1 LIRGKNYVHNQKKT
15 LGHFALAQ
23 ERRKPMTQL
32 IHVSE
37 IGLPFT
43 HFAFIVIGIVALT
56 CFVSFVRAE
65 PIQKLWQIGAPIV
78 TYWAGPP
85 MTDAVA
91 KQMADGNWNL
101 VWCRESELDTAH
113 KYGLRALLHDPLL
126 NSANLDQ
133 PDEKAKLD
141 ALIQRVRNHPAL
153 YSYYIIDEP
162 SASTFSELGRLTAYL
177 RECDPLHNSY
187 INLFPIYAN
196 NQQLGTTGEPI
207 PAYEEHLRQFVEII
221 KPNLISYD
229 HYHFAVNGDG
239 SQYFLNLAMIRQT
252 ALDARVPFLN
262 IVQACSWD
270 PSMRIPTGDEL
281 RWLVYTSLAYGAQGI
296 SYYVYCHPNHEG
308 AMATADGI
316 PTPLYYVA
324 KDLNHEFALIASQ
337 LQPLQ
342 SLGVYHVGMLPPG
355 TLPLPNK
362 ALFTLDPPLPV
373 MDYNPSQPVE
383 GLLLGYFGEVGSPSH
398 VLVVNLDYKQ
408 NATRTI
414 VGPGQLEIFDTTT
427 GKWLVIG
434 NNRVELSIQPGGGTL
449 VRVAR

>member
-1 LIRGKNYVHNQKKT
+1 
-15 LGHFALAQ
+15 
-23 ERRKPMTQL
+23 MTQL

-37 IGLPFT
+37 IGLPIT
-43 HFAFIVIGIVALT
+43 HFIFIVIAIAILT
-56 CFVSFVRAE
+56 CFVSSVKAVSV
-65 PIQKLWQIGAPIV
+65 QKLWQIDEPIV

-126 NSANLDQ
+126 SPANLDQ
-133 PDEKAKLD
+133 PNEKAKLD

-162 SASTFSELGRLTAYL
+162 SASAFSELSRLTAYL
-177 RECDPLHNSY
+177 SELDPSHNSY

-196 NQQLGTTGEPI
+196 NQQLGTAGEPI
-207 PAYEEHLRQFVEII
+207 PAYQEHLRQFVETL

-229 HYHFAVNGDG
+229 HYHFTANGDG

-262 IVQACSWD
+262 IVQACSWT
-270 PSMRIPTGDEL
+270 PSMRIPIGDEL

-296 SYYVYCHPNHEG
+296 SYYVYSHPNHNG
-308 AMATADGI
+308 AMATADGV

-324 KDLNHEFALIASQ
+324 KDLNHEFAVIAKQ

-342 SLGVYHVGMLPPG
+342 SLGVYHLGMLPPG
-355 TLPLPNK
+355 TLPLPDK
-362 ALFTLDPPLPV
+362 AAFTLDPALPV
-373 MDYNPSQPVE
+373 MDDAPPQPVK
-383 GLLLGYFGEVGSPSH
+383 GMLLGYFGKVDSPSH

-408 NATRTI
+408 NVTRTL
-414 VGPGQLEIFDTTT
+414 VGPGRLEIFDTATL
-427 GKWLVIG
+427 KWSVVG
-434 NNRVELSIQPGGGTL
+434 TNRAELHIQPGGGVL
-449 VRVAR
+449 VRVASQ

>member
-1 LIRGKNYVHNQKKT
+1 
-15 LGHFALAQ
+15 
-23 ERRKPMTQL
+23 MTQL
-32 IHVSE
+32 IHVNE

-43 HFAFIVIGIVALT
+43 LFVFIAISILT
-56 CFVSFVRAE
+56 CFVSSVKAVS
-65 PIQKLWQIGAPIV
+65 IQKLWQIDDPIV

-126 NSANLDQ
+126 SPTNLDQ
-133 PDEKAKLD
+133 PNEKAKLD

-162 SASTFSELGRLTAYL
+162 GASAFPELSRLTAYL
-177 RECDPLHNSY
+177 SKLDPSHNSY

-196 NQQLGTTGEPI
+196 NQQLGTAGEPI
-207 PAYEEHLRQFVEII
+207 PAYQDHLRQFVETL

-229 HYHFAVNGDG
+229 HYHFTANGDG

-252 ALDARVPFLN
+252 ALDAKVPFLN
-262 IVQACSWD
+262 IVQACSWT
-270 PSMRIPTGDEL
+270 PSMRIPIGDEL

-296 SYYVYCHPNHEG
+296 SYYVYSHPNHDG

-324 KDLNHEFALIASQ
+324 KDLNHEFAVIANQ

-342 SLGVYHVGMLPPG
+342 SLGAYHLGMLPPG
-355 TLPLPNK
+355 TLPLPYR
-362 ALFTLDPPLPV
+362 AAFTLDPALPV
-373 MDYNPSQPVE
+373 MDYTPPEPVK
-383 GLLLGYFGEVGSPSH
+383 GMLLGYFGKVDSPSH

-408 NATRTI
+408 NVTRTL
-414 VGPGQLEIFDTTT
+414 VGPGRLEIFDTTT
-427 GKWLVIG
+427 LKWSVVG
-434 NNRVELSIQPGGGTL
+434 TNRAELHIQPGGGVL
-449 VRVAR
+449 VRVASQ

>member
-1 LIRGKNYVHNQKKT
+1 
-15 LGHFALAQ
+15 
-23 ERRKPMTQL
+23 M
-32 IHVSE
+32 
-37 IGLPFT
+37 T
-43 HFAFIVIGIVALT
+43 HFVFIAIGIVALT
-56 CFVSFVRAE
+56 CFVSFVRAV
-65 PIQKLWQIGAPIV
+65 PVQKLWQIGDPIV

-91 KQMADGNWNL
+91 KQLADGNWNL

-162 SASTFSELGRLTAYL
+162 SASAFSELRRLTAYL
-177 RECDPLHNSY
+177 SELDPLHNSY

-196 NQQLGTTGEPI
+196 NEQLGNTGEPI
-207 PAYEEHLRQFVEII
+207 PAYQDHLRQFVETL

-229 HYHFAVNGDG
+229 HYHFTANGDG

-252 ALDARVPFLN
+252 ALDAKIPFLN
-262 IVQACSWD
+262 IVQACSWT
-270 PSMRIPTGDEL
+270 PSMRIPIGDEL

-296 SYYVYCHPNHEG
+296 SYYVYSHPNHEG
-308 AMATADGI
+308 AMATADGV
-316 PTPLYYVA
+316 PTPLYHVA
-324 KDLNHEFALIASQ
+324 KDLNREFAVIANQ

-342 SLGVYHVGMLPPG
+342 SLGVYNVGMLPPG
-355 TLPLPNK
+355 TLPLPDN
-362 ALFTLDPPLPV
+362 ATFILDLPFPVMDYTPPLPV
-373 MDYNPSQPVE
+373 KGM
-383 GLLLGYFGEVGSPSH
+383 LLGYFGKVDSPSH

-408 NATRTI
+408 NVTRTL
-414 VGPGQLEIFDTTT
+414 VGPGKLEIFDTTT
-427 GKWLVIG
+427 GKWSVVG
-434 NNRVELSIQPGGGTL
+434 TNRAELHIQPGGGVL
-449 VRVAR
+449 VGVASGQPD

>member
-1 LIRGKNYVHNQKKT
+1 
-15 LGHFALAQ
+15 
-23 ERRKPMTQL
+23 MTQL

-37 IGLPFT
+37 IGLPVT
-43 HFAFIVIGIVALT
+43 HFVFIAIGIAALT
-56 CFVSFVRAE
+56 CFVLSVRAE
-65 PIQKLWQIGAPIV
+65 PVQKPWQIGEPIV

-101 VWCRESELDTAH
+101 VWCTEGELDTAH

-126 NSANLDQ
+126 SPANLDQ
-133 PDEKAKLD
+133 PNEKAKLN

-162 SASTFSELGRLTAYL
+162 SASAFSELRRLTAYL
-177 RECDPLHNSY
+177 SECDPSHNSY
-187 INLFPIYAN
+187 INLYPIYAN
-196 NQQLGTTGEPI
+196 NQQLGTAGEPI
-207 PAYEEHLRQFVEII
+207 PAYQEHLRQFVGTL

-229 HYHFAVNGDG
+229 HYHFTVNGDG

-262 IVQACSWD
+262 IVQACSWT

-296 SYYVYCHPNHEG
+296 SYYVYCHPNHNG
-308 AMATADGI
+308 AMATADGV
-316 PTPLYYVA
+316 PTPLYHVA
-324 KDLNHEFALIASQ
+324 KDLNCEFAVIASQ

-342 SLGVYHVGMLPPG
+342 SLGAYHVGMLPPG
-355 TLPLPNK
+355 TSPLPNE
-362 ALFTLDPPLPV
+362 AVFTLDPPLPV
-373 MDYNPSQPVE
+373 MDYTPPQPVE
-383 GLLLGYFGEVGSPSH
+383 GLLLGYFGKVDSPSH

-408 NATRTI
+408 NVTRTI
-414 VGPGQLEIFDTTT
+414 VGPGRLEIFDTTT
-427 GKWLVIG
+427 GKWSVAGI
-434 NNRVELSIQPGGGTL
+434 NRVELRIQPGGGVL
-449 VRVAR
+449 VRVVR

>member
-1 LIRGKNYVHNQKKT
+1 
-15 LGHFALAQ
+15 
-23 ERRKPMTQL
+23 MTQL

-37 IGLPFT
+37 IGLPIT
-43 HFAFIVIGIVALT
+43 HFIFIVIAIAILT
-56 CFVSFVRAE
+56 CFVSSVKAVSV
-65 PIQKLWQIGAPIV
+65 QKLWQIDEPIV

-126 NSANLDQ
+126 SPANLDQ
-133 PDEKAKLD
+133 PNEKAKLD

-162 SASTFSELGRLTAYL
+162 SASAFSELSRLTAYL
-177 RECDPLHNSY
+177 SKLDPSHNSY

-196 NQQLGTTGEPI
+196 NQQLGTAGEPI
-207 PAYEEHLRQFVEII
+207 PAYQEHLRQFVETL

-229 HYHFAVNGDG
+229 HYHFTANGDG

-262 IVQACSWD
+262 IVQACSWT
-270 PSMRIPTGDEL
+270 PSMRIPIGDEL

-296 SYYVYCHPNHEG
+296 SYYVYSHPNHNG
-308 AMATADGI
+308 AMATADGV

-324 KDLNHEFALIASQ
+324 KDLNHEFAVIAKQ

-342 SLGVYHVGMLPPG
+342 SLGVYHLGMLPPG
-355 TLPLPNK
+355 TLPLPDK
-362 ALFTLDPPLPV
+362 AAFTLDPALPV
-373 MDYNPSQPVE
+373 MDDAPPQPVK
-383 GLLLGYFGEVGSPSH
+383 GMLLGYFGKVDSPSH

-408 NATRTI
+408 NVTRTL
-414 VGPGQLEIFDTTT
+414 VGPGRLEIFDTATL
-427 GKWLVIG
+427 KWSVVG
-434 NNRVELSIQPGGGTL
+434 TNRAELHIQPGGGVL
-449 VRVAR
+449 VRVASQ

>member
-1 LIRGKNYVHNQKKT
+1 
-15 LGHFALAQ
+15 
-23 ERRKPMTQL
+23 MTQL
-32 IHVSE
+32 IHVNE

-43 HFAFIVIGIVALT
+43 LFVFIAISILT
-56 CFVSFVRAE
+56 CFVSSVKAVS
-65 PIQKLWQIGAPIV
+65 IQKLWQIDDPIV

-126 NSANLDQ
+126 SPTNLDQ
-133 PDEKAKLD
+133 PNEKAKLD

-162 SASTFSELGRLTAYL
+162 GASAFPELSRLTAYL
-177 RECDPLHNSY
+177 SKLDPSHNSY

-196 NQQLGTTGEPI
+196 NQQLGTAGEPI
-207 PAYEEHLRQFVEII
+207 PAYQDHLRQFVETL

-229 HYHFAVNGDG
+229 HYHFTANGDG

-252 ALDARVPFLN
+252 ALDAKVPFLN
-262 IVQACSWD
+262 IVQACSWT
-270 PSMRIPTGDEL
+270 PSMRIPIGDEL

-296 SYYVYCHPNHEG
+296 SYYVYSHPNHDG

-324 KDLNHEFALIASQ
+324 KDLNHEFAVIANQ

-342 SLGVYHVGMLPPG
+342 SLLPPG
-355 TLPLPNK
+355 TLPLPYR
-362 ALFTLDPPLPV
+362 AAFTLDPALPV
-373 MDYNPSQPVE
+373 MDYTPPEPVK
-383 GLLLGYFGEVGSPSH
+383 GMLLGYFGKVDSPSH

-408 NATRTI
+408 NVTRTL
-414 VGPGQLEIFDTTT
+414 VGPGRLEIFDTTT
-427 GKWLVIG
+427 LKWSVVG
-434 NNRVELSIQPGGGTL
+434 TNRAELHIQPGGGVL
-449 VRVAR
+449 VRVASQ